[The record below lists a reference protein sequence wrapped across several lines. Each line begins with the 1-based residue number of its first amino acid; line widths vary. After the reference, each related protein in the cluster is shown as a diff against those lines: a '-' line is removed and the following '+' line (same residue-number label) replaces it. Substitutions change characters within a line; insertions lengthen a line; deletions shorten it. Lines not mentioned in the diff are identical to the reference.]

1 MSEVE
6 LVRDEHGG
14 TTVVVGGQPQSY
26 VHLDD
31 PEGLVF
37 EYVQHLAACLD
48 ALLPRRTHPR
58 PAITHVGGA
67 GLTLPRW
74 VEATRPGS
82 PQIVLEPDVT
92 LTELVRRELPLPRG
106 HRIRVR
112 PQAGRDGVA
121 ALADGSADAV
131 VVDAFADGSVPADL
145 VTVEFFAD
153 AVRVLRPGGVLLMN
167 SPDEPGLRHLV
178 RVAAGL
184 REALG
189 PSGLV
194 AAVAMRDV
202 AKGRRYGNVVL
213 VGSRHA
219 LDVDEVRRQ
228 VARWPF
234 PSGVIGPAELVR
246 RGGGATPIRD
256 GEDTPSPVAPE
267 AGAWRAR

>member
-26 VHLDD
+26 VDLDD

-37 EYVQHLAACLD
+37 EYMQHCAACLD
-48 ALLPRRTHPR
+48 ALLPRSLHPR
-58 PAITHVGGA
+58 LAITHIGGA

-82 PQIVLEPDVT
+82 PQIVLEPDVL

-112 PQAGRDGVA
+112 PQAGREGVA
-121 ALADGSADAV
+121 ALADSSADAL
-131 VVDAFADGSVPADL
+131 VVDAFADGSVPSDL
-145 VTVEFFAD
+145 VTEEFFAD
-153 AVRVLRPGGVLLMN
+153 AVRVLRPGGLLLMN
-167 SPDEPGLRHLV
+167 SPDEPGLRHLL

-184 REALG
+184 RSAVGPLG
-189 PSGLV
+189 EV

-202 AKGRRYGNVVL
+202 VKGRRFGNVVL
-213 VGSRHA
+213 VGSRA
-219 LDVDEVRRQ
+219 PLDVEEVRRQ
-228 VARWPF
+228 LRRWPF
-234 PSGVIGPAELVR
+234 PSGVLGPAELSR
-246 RGGGATPIRD
+246 RAGGASPIRD
-256 GEDTPSPVAPE
+256 GETTPSPVAPE